1 MSTLSS
7 WEAQTVELISL
18 IGQQMKD
25 LQEKLDSLMEEKRSL
40 EQALQTY
47 RQWIGST
54 HTQEIKP
61 KEFKNKSLR
70 EILYLIA
77 ERNNK
82 TLVAKDA
89 IKMMRQA
96 NVFGVPEHAD
106 SVVYSILSRSPE
118 FIKVGRGVYR
128 INGEERQEKK
138 SLRKERIPGLKQAI
152 HELKTVNPDMTKQDV
167 RDTLIKR
174 GFDFHGRNPNRAVH
188 ILWINLGYAKKEK
201 EAQQSMFGTS

>member
-18 IGQQMKD
+18 IGQQIKD
-25 LQEKLDSLMEEKRSL
+25 LQEKLDSLIEERGSL
-40 EQALQTY
+40 EKALQTY

-54 HTQEIKP
+54 HAQEIKP
-61 KEFKNKSLR
+61 KEFKGKSLR
-70 EILYLIA
+70 EILHLIA

-89 IKMMRQA
+89 IKLMKQA

-128 INGEERQEKK
+128 INGERVHEKK
-138 SLRKERIPGLKQAI
+138 GLRKERIPGLKQAI
-152 HELKTVNPDMTKQDV
+152 LELKTVNPDMTKQDV

-174 GFDFHGRNPNRAVH
+174 RFDFCGRKPSRAVH
-188 ILWINLGYAKKEK
+188 MLWINLGYAKKDK
-201 EAQQSMFGTS
+201 EAQQSLL